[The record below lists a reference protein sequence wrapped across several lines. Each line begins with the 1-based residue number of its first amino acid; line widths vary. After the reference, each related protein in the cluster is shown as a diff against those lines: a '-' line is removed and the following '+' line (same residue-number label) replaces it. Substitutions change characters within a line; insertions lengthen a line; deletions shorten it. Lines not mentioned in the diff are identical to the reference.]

1 MAYQIGKKITENL
14 AKVEVNDFG
23 DYIML
28 NPSDNSLKQKYVDLL
43 KWAETRQRELDDLA
57 EQKDKQYEGREMFTH
72 DEEGNLKEVDIEQL
86 ADLVE
91 VELNFCKEAEE
102 KINDLFGQDTLKK
115 YLRACYEINPNY
127 IPDTDAIADFFE
139 EITPVMSSV
148 FGTRFERIKSRYNKN
163 RKGKNTN
170 KVVPIEK

>member
-43 KWAETRQRELDDLA
+43 KWAETRQRELNDLA

-91 VELNFCKEAEE
+91 VELSFCKECEE
-102 KINDLFGQDTLKK
+102 KINDLFIFHNF
-115 YLRACYEINPNY
+115 YV
-127 IPDTDAIADFFE
+127 ADF
-139 EITPVMSSV
+139 
-148 FGTRFERIKSRYNKN
+148 IKETFNMREC
-163 RKGKNTN
+163 TF
-170 KVVPIEK
+170 